1 MSQRIQLSNYCRE
14 NIKHSYQKSTYNFS
28 MKNTM
33 NWEMG
38 TKIAK
43 LLILVAAVYLGMKY
57 IFPIVLPF
65 LIGLIF
71 ARLLYPLAQK
81 IEKKTKVGKSM
92 SGTLAYG
99 IFLLAVGVFVAGILY
114 ICYRMGSNCLENLT
128 YFRNDADRIV
138 GKCCDRLEQ
147 ISGFSTDEI
156 QSTLLRETEELTGGA
171 VAYSKDA
178 GWYLFGL
185 LAKVF
190 VTFVATLLMLND
202 YEKIVVGLR
211 RTPAGKRTMEILQ
224 EIKTASGAYLRAQFC
239 IIGLV
244 MVVCVLGL
252 FLLRT
257 PHALWIGIAIGLC
270 DALPFLGTGTVFVP
284 WALIE
289 LLLGEY
295 GKAVGYLVL
304 YLLCSFIRQIL
315 EPRLVGERLGF
326 PPLAVLMSIY
336 IGIQVY
342 GTAGVILGP
351 ISALIIYEVYRYL

>member
-1 MSQRIQLSNYCRE
+1 
-14 NIKHSYQKSTYNFS
+14 
-28 MKNTM
+28 M

-43 LLILVAAVYLGMKY
+43 LLILVVAVCLGMKF

-81 IEKKTKVGKSM
+81 IEKKTKAGKSV
-92 SGTLAYG
+92 SKTLAYG
-99 IFLLAVGVFVAGILY
+99 IFLLAVGATVAGILY
-114 ICYRMGSNCLENLT
+114 LCYRMGSNCLENLT
-128 YFRNDADRIV
+128 YLRKGADRMV
-138 GKCCDRLEQ
+138 GICCDRLEQ

-156 QSTLLRETEELTGGA
+156 QRTLLQETEELTGGA

-190 VTFVATLLMLND
+190 VTFVATLLILND
-202 YEKIVVGLR
+202 YEKIVGGLK
-211 RTPAGKRTMEILQ
+211 RTPAGNKAVEMLR
-224 EIKTASGAYLRAQFC
+224 EIKTASGAYLRAQLC

-244 MVVCVLGL
+244 MVVCVVGL

-257 PHALWIGIAIGLC
+257 PHALWIGIVIGLF

-284 WALIE
+284 WSLIE

-295 GKAVGYLVL
+295 GKAIGYLVL

-336 IGIQVY
+336 VGIQVY
-342 GTAGVILGP
+342 GTSGVILGP
-351 ISALIIYEVYRYL
+351 ISILLIYEGYHCLLCEK